1 MAKTVVSKTN
11 DTPRKLAFEVLCQF
25 ERTGAERL
33 KADLLIQEAL
43 SGQGETLSDK
53 DRGFTYALVMGT
65 LRHWQ
70 RLDAWIMLL
79 TKRKLK
85 QLTPQVRVLLRL
97 GMFQL
102 YGMSQVP
109 AYAALNTT
117 VNLAKSVKQSP
128 KTVGFINAVLRE
140 TQRRLE
146 GEGFAIPTP
155 EKNLV
160 QHMLWTY
167 GWPEV
172 LAQKLQ
178 AHYPPADLLSMAQAA
193 ETPSAGLS
201 IRVNTL
207 KTTPSAY
214 QALLTTAGWDSIQPD
229 ESLPEALTI
238 PGFSGSPRQLPGY
251 EDGLFYIQ
259 DVASMWV
266 SRLLDPQP
274 GERILDMC
282 AAPGSKTTH
291 MAALMNNQGVI
302 TALDP
307 KPERLA
313 LLQENLNR
321 LQISI
326 VETEVADAREWQ
338 ATAPEGTTSTRY
350 DRVLVD
356 APCSGSGTLRKHPEI
371 LLHLRKLEL
380 SSFTQQQTA
389 LLNRAFKHLK
399 PGGTLVYSTCSIL
412 PIENNL
418 LVARFLEKHPQAQLT
433 HEEQRLLSKNTDG
446 FYAARIFKQ
455 S

>member
-1 MAKTVVSKTN
+1 MTKTVVAKPN
-11 DTPRKLAFEVLCQF
+11 DTPRRLAFEVLCQF

-43 SGQGETLSDK
+43 STTPGTLSDQ
-53 DRGFTYALVMGT
+53 DRAFTYALVMGT

-70 RLDAWIMLL
+70 RLDAWMMHL
-79 TKRKLK
+79 TQRKLK

-102 YGMSQVP
+102 YGLSQVP

-117 VNLAKSVKQSP
+117 VNLAKHLKQTP
-128 KTVGFINAVLRE
+128 KTVGFLNAVLRE

-155 EKNLV
+155 EANLA
-160 QHMLWTY
+160 QHLLWTY
-167 GWPEV
+167 GWPET
-172 LAQKLQ
+172 LSQKLQ
-178 AHYPPADLLSMAQAA
+178 AQYAGADLLSMAQAA
-193 ETPSAGLS
+193 ETPAAGLS

-207 KTTPSAY
+207 KTTAASY
-214 QALLTTAGWDSIQPD
+214 QEMLKAAGWESSQPD
-229 ESLPEALTI
+229 ATLPEALLI
-238 PGFSGSPRQLPGY
+238 PDFSGSPRQLPGY
-251 EDGLFYIQ
+251 EDGLFYVQ
-259 DVASMWV
+259 DTASMWV

-274 GERILDMC
+274 GERVLDMC

-291 MAALMNNQGVI
+291 MAALMHNQGVI

-313 LLQENLNR
+313 LLQENLHR
-321 LQISI
+321 LQISM
-326 VETEVADAREWQ
+326 VETEVADACEWQ

-371 LLHLRKLEL
+371 LLHLRKLDV
-380 SSFTQQQTA
+380 SQFTRQQTS

-412 PIENNL
+412 PAENRL
-418 LVARFLEKHPQAQLT
+418 LVARFLEKHPQAQLD